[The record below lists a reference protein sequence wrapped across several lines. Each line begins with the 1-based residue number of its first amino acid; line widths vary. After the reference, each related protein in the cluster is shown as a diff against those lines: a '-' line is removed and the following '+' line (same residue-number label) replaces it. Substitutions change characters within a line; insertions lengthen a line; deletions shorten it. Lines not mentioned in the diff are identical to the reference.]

1 MNNRNVNSQLGP
13 LIAQLGQENDLGKLN
28 NQRAELDKKI
38 VDLLVKQQSTIAG
51 LQKNLGVSKPQKP
64 AGAPSTA
71 QKVGNV
77 NTGFYADV
85 VSGSKPRLTKGD
97 GAARVGVKIYNV
109 IKNDIEDR
117 RLKAE
122 LTKNFQSDNFDSE
135 KRRHD
140 ELIAAIKKAKG
151 KPGKAPLPGRDEK
164 GRFIK
169 KPDEAPG
176 VKPPAQAPAPAAAPA
191 PAPAPAP
198 VKPPAPAPAPAPVK
212 PPAPAP
218 AAAPVKPPTATKAP
232 AVTKT
237 LPTAAKVVGI
247 AAVATG
253 EFSQAKADVMRH
265 EGSIPY
271 PYKDSKGLWTIGVG
285 HLIGDGKTLPDIY
298 DSWKNNG
305 APGNKKNN
313 TTPALSPDKVNSLF
327 EEDFKKHLAIAKRGP
342 GFDKANEVGQSGF
355 INLSFNMGEWWTIF
369 KKAAAAAARGDFE
382 TTALELEDSKWY
394 EQVGK
399 RASEVVSMVRNAGNA
414 GASRTDVPVSTGT
427 KLSQD
432 STENKD
438 LKNKSGQTTIISN
451 NSTTNNIV
459 GGKSTPQVLS
469 TPTPSEKPGIL
480 GN

>member
-1 MNNRNVNSQLGP
+1 
-13 LIAQLGQENDLGKLN
+13 
-28 NQRAELDKKI
+28 
-38 VDLLVKQQSTIAG
+38 
-51 LQKNLGVSKPQKP
+51 
-64 AGAPSTA
+64 
-71 QKVGNV
+71 
-77 NTGFYADV
+77 
-85 VSGSKPRLTKGD
+85 
-97 GAARVGVKIYNV
+97 
-109 IKNDIEDR
+109 
-117 RLKAE
+117 
-122 LTKNFQSDNFDSE
+122 
-135 KRRHD
+135 
-140 ELIAAIKKAKG
+140 
-151 KPGKAPLPGRDEK
+151 
-164 GRFIK
+164 
-169 KPDEAPG
+169 
-176 VKPPAQAPAPAAAPA
+176 
-191 PAPAPAP
+191 
-198 VKPPAPAPAPAPVK
+198 
-212 PPAPAP
+212 
-218 AAAPVKPPTATKAP
+218 
-232 AVTKT
+232 VTKT